1 MNAPASLPIDPA
13 PAAPRADLA
22 PIETIVGKLGRT
34 REQLIPIL
42 QAIQAHY
49 RYLPKEALER
59 VCALTEITPAQ
70 LVSVATFYKQFRHT
84 PCGKHLIRV
93 CHGTACHVSGAGAIS
108 EAFEKHLHL
117 PPGQSTDA
125 EGAFTLEK
133 VACLGCCSLAPAVQI
148 DDGVYGNLTPGAV
161 PYVLEEVRR
170 AEKQGSTN
178 GDRPSRNG
186 DGAFGEIRIA
196 LDSCCLA
203 RGADKVFA
211 SLQHVAERFRL
222 PARVKPVGCTG
233 LSCHAPLIEI
243 VRPGLPRILYADIK
257 PEDAEAIA
265 LRHFEPRSWCNR
277 LRSAATRALD
287 ALVDDTLPARNALPA
302 EAAPVREFLGR
313 QLRLATEHSGEM
325 NPLDLAEYQARGG
338 FQALERAMKERTPDE
353 LIAEI
358 TKSGLRGRGGAG
370 YSTGTKWRQ
379 VRDASGLTK
388 YVICNGDE
396 GDPGAFMDRMILESY
411 PFRVI
416 EGLAAS
422 AWAVGA
428 REGIFYIR
436 EEYPLAV
443 QRIEQAIARCEDAG
457 ILGRTESDSAPCF
470 RVVRGAGA
478 FVCGEETALIA
489 SLKGERGRPR
499 LRPPYPSE
507 CGFRGCPTLVNNVE
521 TLALVSWILRN
532 GAESFTKLGTP
543 RSAGTKVFA
552 LAGKVRRSGLVEVPM
567 GITLREIVEKL
578 GGGVPNGK
586 RLKAVQ
592 IGGPSGGCVPASL
605 ADTPIDYEALVD
617 AGAIMGSGG
626 MVVLDE
632 DDCMVDIARYFL
644 RFANDECCGR
654 CSFGR
659 IGSRRLLDI
668 LERICTGQGRPGDLD
683 DMQRL
688 GRAMKVACLCGLGK
702 TAPNPVLSTLRHF
715 REEYEAHLAGRCP
728 AGRCKE
734 LIRYEIGESCI
745 GCTLCA
751 QHCPAD
757 CIPMAPYQVHTIDS
771 AKCTRC
777 DACRQ
782 VCPVD
787 AVKVR

>member
-1 MNAPASLPIDPA
+1 MSAPASLPKAPA
-13 PAAPRADLA
+13 PAAPRVELEPVDA
-22 PIETIVGKLGRT
+22 IVAKVGRT
-34 REQLIPIL
+34 REQVIPIL
-42 QAIQAHY
+42 QAIQSHY

-70 LVSVATFYKQFRHT
+70 LVSVATFYKQLRHT

-93 CHGTACHVSGAGAIS
+93 CHGTACHVSGAGAIR
-108 EAFEKHLHL
+108 EAFEKHLDL
-117 PPGQSTDA
+117 APGQNTDA
-125 EGAFTLEK
+125 NGAFTLEK

-148 DDGVYGNLTPGAV
+148 DDGFYGNLTTGSV

-170 AEKQGSTN
+170 AERAKPAN
-178 GDRPSRNG
+178 GNRPSRNG
-186 DGAFGEIRIA
+186 EAASGEIRIA

-211 SLQHVAERFRL
+211 KLQHAAERFHL

-243 VRPGLPRILYADIK
+243 VRPGLPRILYADVL

-265 LRHFEPRSWCNR
+265 LRHFEPRSWWNR
-277 LRSAATRALD
+277 LRATATRALD
-287 ALVDDTLPARNALPA
+287 VLVDESPVAQDALPA
-302 EAAPVREFLGR
+302 EAAPVRDFLGR

-325 NPLDLAEYQARGG
+325 DPLDLAEYRAHGG
-338 FQALERAMKERTPDE
+338 FQALERVMRERTPDE

-370 YSTGTKWRQ
+370 YSTGKKWRQ
-379 VRDASGLTK
+379 VRDAAGAAK

-422 AWAVGA
+422 ACAIGA

-443 QRIEQAIARCEDAG
+443 RRIEQAIALCEVAG
-457 ILGRTESDSAPCF
+457 ILGRAENDAEPRF

-489 SLKGERGRPR
+489 SLEGERGRPR
-499 LRPPYPSE
+499 LRPPYPAT

-521 TLALVSWILRN
+521 TLALVPWILRN
-532 GAESFTKLGTP
+532 GADAFAKLGTP
-543 RSAGTKVFA
+543 RCAGTKVFA

-567 GITLREIVEKL
+567 GITLREIVEDL
-578 GGGVPNGK
+578 GGGVPKGK
-586 RLKAVQ
+586 RLKAVL
-592 IGGPSGGCVPASL
+592 IGGPSGGCVPATL

-617 AGAIMGSGG
+617 AAAIMGSGG

-659 IGSRRLLDI
+659 IGSRRMQDT
-668 LERICTGQGRPGDLD
+668 LERVCTGQGRPSDLGDMD
-683 DMQRL
+683 RIGQ
-688 GRAMKVACLCGLGK
+688 AMKAACLCGLGK

-715 REEYEAHLAGRCP
+715 RGEYEAHLQGRCP

-734 LIRYEIGESCI
+734 LIRYEIETTCI

-757 CIPMAPYQVHTIDS
+757 CIPMAPYQAHVIET

>member
-1 MNAPASLPIDPA
+1 MSAPATVLKPPA
-13 PAAPRADLA
+13 PAGPRVELA
-22 PIETIVGKLGRT
+22 AVDAIVGKLGRT

-42 QAIQAHY
+42 QALQAHY

-59 VCALTEITPAQ
+59 VCALTEIAPAQ
-70 LVSVATFYKQFRHT
+70 LASVATFYKQFRHT

-108 EAFEKHLHL
+108 EAFEKQLGL
-117 PPGQSTDA
+117 PPGQNTDA
-125 EGAFTLEK
+125 KGAFTLEK

-148 DDGVYGNLTPGAV
+148 DDAIYGNLTTGSV
-161 PYVLEEVRR
+161 PYVIEEVRR
-170 AEKQGSTN
+170 AEKQRSTN
-178 GDRPSRNG
+178 GRETSPEID
-186 DGAFGEIRIA
+186 AATGEIRIA

-211 SLQHVAERFRL
+211 ALQGAADRFHL

-233 LSCHAPLIEI
+233 LSCHAPLLEI
-243 VRPGLPRILYADIK
+243 VRPGLPKILYADVR
-257 PEDAEAIA
+257 PEDAETIA
-265 LRHFEPRSWCNR
+265 LRHFEPRSWWSR
-277 LRSAATRALD
+277 LRATATRALD
-287 ALVDDTLPARNALPA
+287 VLVDETPATQGALSA
-302 EAAPVREFLGR
+302 EAAPVRDFLGR

-325 NPLDLAEYQARGG
+325 DPLDLTEYRARGG
-338 FQALERAMKERTPDE
+338 FQALERVMRERTPDE
-353 LIAEI
+353 LIAEVAA
-358 TKSGLRGRGGAG
+358 SGLRGRGGAG
-370 YSTGTKWRQ
+370 YSTGKKWRQ
-379 VRDASGLTK
+379 VRDADGAAK

-443 QRIEQAIARCEDAG
+443 RRIEQAIALCESAG
-457 ILGRTESDSAPCF
+457 ILGRAESDAAPRF

-489 SLKGERGRPR
+489 SLEGDRGRPR

-507 CGFRGCPTLVNNVE
+507 QGFRGCPTLVNNVE
-521 TLALVSWILRN
+521 TLALVPWILRN
-532 GAESFTKLGTP
+532 GAEAFAKLGTP
-543 RSAGTKVFA
+543 RCAGTKVFA

-567 GITLREIVEKL
+567 GITLREIVEDL

-592 IGGPSGGCVPASL
+592 IGGPSGGCVPAHL

-626 MVVLDE
+626 VVVLDE

-659 IGSRRLLDI
+659 IGSRRMQDI
-668 LERICTGQGRPGDLD
+668 LERICTGQGRPGDLL
-683 DMQRL
+683 DMERL
-688 GRAMKVACLCGLGK
+688 GQAMKVACLCGLGK

-715 REEYEAHLAGRCP
+715 RDEYEAHLQGRCP

-734 LIRYEIGESCI
+734 LIRYEIAETCI

-757 CIPMAPYQVHTIDS
+757 CIPMAPYQVHVID
-771 AKCTRC
+771 AANCTRC

-787 AVKVR
+787 AVNVR